1 MQKANSLQ
9 GKWRNV
15 VFFFTALLV
24 VVADQLSKTWIRSN
38 LVVGQSLPETGFF
51 RLTHIHNTGA
61 AFGLF
66 RDQSF
71 TLTIVAF
78 VGIVVLLLYALLI
91 YRRFPI
97 LDNRLGKSALGL
109 VLGGTVGNLID
120 RLRFGY
126 VTDFIGVGIWPP
138 FNVADSSITVG
149 VVVFAGALLYLLFK
163 EKQETKRDKIA
174 SQKN

>member
-1 MQKANSLQ
+1 M
-9 GKWRNV
+9 
-15 VFFFTALLV
+15 VFFLTALLV
-24 VVADQLSKTWIRSN
+24 VVADQLSKMWIRSN
-38 LVVGQSLPETGFF
+38 LVVGQSLLEVGFF
-51 RLTHIHNTGA
+51 RISRIHNTGA

-71 TLTIVAF
+71 TLTIVAL

-97 LDNRLGKSALGL
+97 LDNRLGKSVLGL

-126 VTDFIGVGIWPP
+126 VTDFIDVGIWPA
-138 FNVADSSITVG
+138 FNIADSAIVVG
-149 VVVFAGALLYLLFK
+149 VIILAYSLLPLARA
-163 EKQETKRDKIA
+163 EKR
-174 SQKN
+174 